1 MTTPKPNSSQLP
13 PVYSIKRV
21 ADYLEVST
29 KTVRRWIGRGDL
41 TAHKIGRQ
49 IRITEPDLL
58 TFLRLR
64 RQA

>member
-1 MTTPKPNSSQLP
+1 MTAPKANFSQLP

-21 ADYLEVST
+21 ANYLDVST
-29 KTVRRWIGRGDL
+29 KTVRRWIERGDL

-58 TFLRLR
+58 TFLRMR